1 MRSLL
6 ILAALAALLV
16 PALAGARDGRP
27 GYSPFLEAQQQGK
40 QKGYGR
46 FERGEREMRRGER
59 GERGER
65 DGPRYDR
72 LTDDERRELHRD
84 LDRADR
90 EIYRRKPPRQPAPPP
105 DR

>member
-16 PALAGARDGRP
+16 PALADARDGRP

-40 QKGYGR
+40 QKGHGR
-46 FERGEREMRRGER
+46 FERGEREMR
-59 GERGER
+59 RGER

-90 EIYRRKPPRQPAPPP
+90 EIYRPKPPRQLAPPP